1 VVLKPAV
8 SNKRRKIN
16 MKRKLSYDRK
26 LRLWKLSWQES
37 EDSELGYVEYFE
49 TEADAIT
56 EFNKLEL

>member
-1 VVLKPAV
+1 
-8 SNKRRKIN
+8 

-49 TEADAIT
+49 TEAEAIT